1 SALTNPW
8 NFTTSKVTSDMTLY
22 AKWDES
28 NSHLTEIDENTII
41 VTKPSNTN
49 NNINTSDSTNTHLY
63 IFFTVL
69 SLLAFGIVIFKK
81 KNI

>member
-1 SALTNPW
+1 
-8 NFTTSKVTSDMTLY
+8 MTLY

-28 NSHLTEIDENTII
+28 NSHLTETDENTII
-41 VTKPSNTN
+41 VPKPSNTN